1 MVRTNYSH
9 YLQSSS
15 QASSRVA
22 VSGGSKSVGILSTA
36 VKMMRAL
43 TLLLALVLPSL
54 QQSHKGVRQVVALG
68 GIVHILATTNT
79 PRLSHLSAHHVHL
92 LRCNSH
98 PRHSAPI
105 SLVHAANAP
114 CLSGKLLCPP
124 GNRDASKHPG

>member
-36 VKMMRAL
+36 GKMTRAL

-54 QQSHKGVRQVVALG
+54 QQSHKGVRQVGCVG
-68 GIVHILATTNT
+68 SIVHILATTT
-79 PRLSHLSAHHVHL
+79 PRA
-92 LRCNSH
+92 
-98 PRHSAPI
+98 
-105 SLVHAANAP
+105 
-114 CLSGKLLCPP
+114 
-124 GNRDASKHPG
+124 